1 MSEKTEFVGVKMP
14 VSLRGKIKTHAEKEF
29 DGNESMA
36 IKVIL
41 KKFFARKD
49 KQK

>member
-1 MSEKTEFVGVKMP
+1 MNEKTEFVGIKMP
-14 VSLRGKIKTHAEKEF
+14 ISLRQKIKLLAMIEY

-49 KQK
+49 KQN